1 MGISSRSAWRLVISK
16 RLSIWMLVMTS
27 ALVSC
32 GQAPRV
38 ASAQAT
44 VSPTPFV
51 ETTATPTPTETSSP
65 SPNESPGPIVP
76 LPPLT
81 ASYGVLVSL
90 STRVYDVSLIGA
102 DGRVIAASHAS
113 RRTSIS
119 TGDAVSRTD
128 ALELPYVSATRS
140 RLYYLDGDTTL
151 RWLTPTST
159 GIAMSLPGGP
169 TARAAFAVTPDD
181 ARIAVSIV
189 DFGPR
194 TPVVHLSVGPLG
206 GPLTE
211 IYSSASEYLWPIGWH
226 GGKLVAAQSQS
237 ASSNAAMPFNPYG
250 ARSYSVIDSN
260 TGARLAAIGGS
271 GLDECPPSGLLTA
284 AGTAC
289 YLSTSFGGR
298 SGGYSISDWTGYRYL
313 PPVAA
318 SWSAAASVGRSP
330 NSVTVAVCCEANAA
344 YGRFLVS
351 RGTPVPLTVPL
362 LGKADDWA
370 CWIDQS
376 HLLSGFKDSSQA
388 SEVVDLTS
396 QQAVQTGSRGFC
408 AAVLPTDLG

>member
-1 MGISSRSAWRLVISK
+1 MP
-16 RLSIWMLVMTS
+16 
-27 ALVSC
+27 
-32 GQAPRV
+32 Q
-38 ASAQAT
+38 
-44 VSPTPFV
+44 
-51 ETTATPTPTETSSP
+51 
-65 SPNESPGPIVP
+65 
-76 LPPLT
+76 PPLT

-90 STRVYDVSLIGA
+90 SAGVYDVSLIGA
-102 DGRVIAASHAS
+102 DGKVVAASHAS
-113 RRTSIS
+113 RRTRIS
-119 TGDAVSRTD
+119 TGDAVSRAD

-140 RLYYLDGDTTL
+140 RVYYLDGDATL
-151 RWLTPTST
+151 RWLTPSSK
-159 GIAMSLPGGP
+159 GVAMSLPGGP
-169 TARAAFAVTPDD
+169 TASAAFAVTPDD
-181 ARIAVSIV
+181 ARIAVSII
-189 DFGPR
+189 DFVPR

-211 IYSSASEYLWPIGWH
+211 LYTSASEYLWPIGWH
-226 GGKLVAAQSQS
+226 DGKIVVAQSQGV
-237 ASSNAAMPFNPYG
+237 SSNFAIPFNPYG
-250 ARSYSVIDSN
+250 ARAYSVIDSKSA
-260 TGARLAAIGGS
+260 ARLAAIGGS
-271 GLDECPPSGLLTA
+271 GLDQCPPSGLLTA

-330 NSVTVAVCCEANAA
+330 NSVTVAVCCEATAA

-351 RGTPVPLTVPL
+351 RGTDPPLTVPL
-362 LGKADDWA
+362 LGKAGDWA

-376 HLLSGFKDSSQA
+376 HLLSGFKDASQQ

-396 QQAVQTGSRGFC
+396 QLAIPTGASGFC